1 MAHERERDHHTGTE
15 TTGHE
20 WDGIKELNTPLP
32 KWWLYVFYATIVW
45 SIGYWIV
52 YPAWPLAASYTKGIW
67 GYSQRERVMEN
78 VEQAKAAQSGFV
90 DRIREA
96 SLQDIVADDE
106 LRQFAMAGGRAA
118 FGDNCAACHGTGA
131 QGAPGGYPSLVDDAW
146 LWGGTL
152 DDIHTTLEVGIRAD
166 HPDTRLSEMPAF
178 GVDQILSREEI
189 DQVSEYVLSLSG
201 TATNQQAA
209 EAGATIFAD
218 NCAACHGENGEGMV
232 EMGAPNLADA
242 IWLYGGEKADVVYTV
257 THSRAGVMPAWSGR
271 LSPETIKQLTVYVH
285 ELGGGQ

>member
-201 TATNQQAA
+201 TAANQQAA

>member
-1 MAHERERDHHTGTE
+1 MAHERERDHVTGTE

-20 WDGIKELNTPLP
+20 WDGLKELNTPLP

-52 YPAWPLAASYTKGIW
+52 YPAWPLAADYTRGIW
-67 GYSQRERVMEN
+67 GYSQRERVMEQ
-78 VEQAKAAQSGFV
+78 VEQAKAAQAGFV
-90 DRIREA
+90 ERIREA
-96 SLQDIVADDE
+96 SLQEIVGDE
-106 LRQFAMAGGRAA
+106 DLRRFAMAGGRAS
-118 FGDNCAACHGTGA
+118 FGDNCAGCHGAGA
-131 QGAPGGYPSLVDDAW
+131 EGAPGYPNLADDAW

-152 DDIHTTLEVGIRAD
+152 DDIHTTLEVGIRSG
-166 HPDTRLSEMPAF
+166 HPDARVSEMPAF

-189 DQVSEYVLSLSG
+189 DQVAEYVLSLSG
-201 TATNQQAA
+201 NATNQQAA

-218 NCAACHGENGEGMV
+218 NCAACHGENGEGMTAL
-232 EMGAPNLADA
+232 GAPNLSDA
-242 IWLYGGEKADVVYTV
+242 IWLYGGQKADIVHTV